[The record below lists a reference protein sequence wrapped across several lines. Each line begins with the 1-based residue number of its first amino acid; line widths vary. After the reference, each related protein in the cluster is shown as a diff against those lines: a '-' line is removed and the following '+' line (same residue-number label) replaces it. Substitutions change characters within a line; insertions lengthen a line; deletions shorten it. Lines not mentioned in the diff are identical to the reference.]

1 MKNIKINKTDLS
13 SIGCKIYIYDF
24 VVWLLTIVF
33 SSLLKVILIDKF
45 TLNLSLCENFE
56 LYCSIVIANVSIVF
70 LTTSLLSVLSDNS
83 NILYWKDLVKEVLIE
98 PKGLS
103 FYNLSILA
111 YTFGFSSI
119 LSLFLTTLPNFA
131 GIWLITS
138 TICSI
143 ITIVI
148 LFNRMTLIYFKR
160 DKYAKKSIKEIDGL
174 IKDNN
179 AIALNKKIYKLNA
192 YTLKQIEEKNIDTV
206 LENLNLLI
214 YIKLQKPDSLHLD
227 SLIMHL
233 LKESAGKLPG
243 LIKLLMDTQID
254 KILTNNPQK
263 LNKIYAYISFYLIDD
278 EEFFQK
284 LDCYQ
289 KIELLLNSLVFIFLS
304 YLDEGNEVVTM
315 LELEMDEHS
324 VFAVCDKINNIFLEI
339 NRDKQGEYVK
349 MIFDYLDLISLTE
362 AYKNCYKKC
371 VDISAQYTDSNFKDF
386 KEIVL
391 GQLALSSD
399 ACGDIVLHLLT
410 KDSFENKYNYTYL
423 IWLINNSFAVEDE
436 NFNKRKD
443 SCRNWFIRKC
453 LDYKNNSNNT
463 NIFTLSLLSDL
474 ISAFCEDINYSIG
487 KSNNLDAIREY
498 YGWNFVSNIC
508 LLREH
513 FKDDSKE
520 IINWTE
526 LFDTYKSLFS
536 NNQTMEDDDLFNF
549 LEELSKS
556 ENA

>member
-1 MKNIKINKTDLS
+1 MKNIKINKTNLS
-13 SIGCKIYIYDF
+13 SIGYKIYIYDF
-24 VVWLLTIVF
+24 VVWLLSIVF
-33 SSLLKVILIDKF
+33 SSLLKVILTDKF
-45 TLNLSLCENFE
+45 TLNVSLCENFE

-111 YTFGFSSI
+111 YTFGFSSV

-214 YIKLQKPDSLHLD
+214 YIKSQKPDSLHLD

-284 LDCYQ
+284 LDYYQ

-304 YLDEGNEVVTM
+304 YLDEGNEVDTM

-339 NRDKQGEYVK
+339 NRDKQEEYVK

-443 SCRNWFIRKC
+443 SCRNWFVRKC
-453 LDYKNNSNNT
+453 LDYKNNSNTT

-474 ISAFCEDINYSIG
+474 ISAFCKDVNYSIK
-487 KSNNLDAIREY
+487 KSNNPDAIREY
-498 YGWNFVSNIC
+498 YGFNFVSNIC

-526 LFDTYKSLFS
+526 LFDTYKSLFP
-536 NNQTMEDDDLFNF
+536 NNQTMKDDNLFNF

-556 ENA
+556 ENV

>member
-24 VVWLLTIVF
+24 VVWLLSIVF

-45 TLNLSLCENFE
+45 TLNVSLCENFE

-214 YIKLQKPDSLHLD
+214 YIKSQKPDSLHLD

-243 LIKLLMDTQID
+243 LIKLLMDIQID

-289 KIELLLNSLVFIFLS
+289 KIELLLNSLLFIFLS
-304 YLDEGNEVVTM
+304 YLDEGNEVETM

-339 NRDKQGEYVK
+339 NRDKQEEYVK
-349 MIFDYLDLISLTE
+349 MIFDYLDIVSLTE

-399 ACGDIVLHLLT
+399 AGDIVLHLLR

-453 LDYKNNSNNT
+453 LDYKNNSHNT

-474 ISAFCEDINYSIG
+474 ISSFCQDVNYSIG

-526 LFDTYKSLFS
+526 LFDTYKSLYS

>member
-13 SIGCKIYIYDF
+13 SIGYKVYICDF
-24 VVWLLTIVF
+24 VVWLLSIVF

-45 TLNLSLCENFE
+45 TLNVSLCENFE

-119 LSLFLTTLPNFA
+119 LSLFLTPLPNFA

-138 TICSI
+138 TMCSI

-174 IKDNN
+174 IKYNKDT
-179 AIALNKKIYKLNA
+179 ALNKRIYKLNA
-192 YTLKQIEEKNIDTV
+192 YTLKQIEEKNIDPV
-206 LENLNLLI
+206 LENLDLLI
-214 YIKLQKPDSLHLD
+214 YIKSQKPDSLFLD

-243 LIKLLMDTQID
+243 LIKLLLDTQID
-254 KILTNNPQK
+254 KILTNNHQK
-263 LNKIYAYISFYLIDD
+263 FNKIYVDISLHIIDD
-278 EEFFQK
+278 EEFYQK
-284 LDCYQ
+284 LDYYQ
-289 KIELLLNSLVFIFLS
+289 KIELLLNSLLFLFLC
-304 YLDEGNEVVTM
+304 YLDEGNEVDTM
-315 LELEMDEHS
+315 LELEMDEHN
-324 VFAVCDKINNIFLEI
+324 VFVACDKINNIFLEI
-339 NRDKQGEYVK
+339 KRDRQEAYVK
-349 MIFDYLDLISLTE
+349 KIFDYLYRVSLTE
-362 AYKNCYKKC
+362 AYKKC
-371 VDISAQYTDSNFKDF
+371 VDISDQHTDSNFKDI

-410 KDSFENKYNYTYL
+410 NDFFENKYTYTNL
-423 IWLINNSFAVEDE
+423 IWFINNSFALKDE

-453 LDYKNNSNNT
+453 LEYKNNSNNT

-474 ISAFCEDINYSIG
+474 ISAFCKDINYSIEE
-487 KSNNLDAIREY
+487 SNNPDAIRKY
-498 YGWNFVSNIC
+498 YGFNFVSNIC
-508 LLREH
+508 LLRKH
-513 FKDDSKE
+513 LKDDLKE

-526 LFDTYKSLFS
+526 LFDTYKNLFP

>member
-13 SIGCKIYIYDF
+13 SIGCKIYICDF
-24 VVWLLTIVF
+24 VVWLLSIVF

-174 IKDNN
+174 IKDDN

-243 LIKLLMDTQID
+243 LIKLLMDTHID

-263 LNKIYAYISFYLIDD
+263 LNKIYAYISLYLIDD

-304 YLDEGNEVVTM
+304 YLDEGNEVETM

-324 VFAVCDKINNIFLEI
+324 VYSVCAKINNIFLEI
-339 NRDKQGEYVK
+339 NRDKQEEYVK
-349 MIFDYLDLISLTE
+349 MIFDYLYLVSLTE
-362 AYKNCYKKC
+362 AYKKC
-371 VDISAQYTDSNFKDF
+371 VDISAQYTDSSCIDF

-399 ACGDIVLHLLT
+399 ACGDIVFHLLT
-410 KDSFENKYNYTYL
+410 NDFFENKYNYTHL
-423 IWLINNSFAVEDE
+423 IWLINNSFALKDK
-436 NFNKRKD
+436 NFNKRKNL
-443 SCRNWFIRKC
+443 CRNWFVRKC

-474 ISAFCEDINYSIG
+474 ISAFCTDVNYSIEE
-487 KSNNLDAIREY
+487 SNNPDAIREY
-498 YGWNFVSNIC
+498 YGWNFLSNIC

-513 FKDDSKE
+513 FKDDLKE
-520 IINWTE
+520 IINCTE

-536 NNQTMEDDDLFNF
+536 NNQTMKDDDLFNF